1 MKVSSN
7 GQFGAHGC
15 PHASVN
21 LKQAPEMNKKDGEVI
36 MTKQKNNSFQ
46 RKNNILTKM

>member
-1 MKVSSN
+1 MKASSN

-21 LKQAPEMNKKDGEVI
+21 LKDGEVI
-36 MTKQKNNSFQ
+36 MTK
-46 RKNNILTKM
+46 